1 MISSPSLLHEC
12 IKSDELNQSNK
23 IINLR
28 ITVHVAQK
36 NIKTLNPKKNSC
48 LQSIDFKAL

>member
-23 IINLR
+23 IINLK

-36 NIKTLNPKKNSC
+36 TSKL
-48 LQSIDFKAL
+48 

>member
-23 IINLR
+23 IINLK

-36 NIKTLNPKKNSC
+36 KHQNFKSKKKFLST
-48 LQSIDFKAL
+48 KY